1 MIKVLFPT
9 SANSSL
15 HAVRGVGRYTQ
26 QLVAA
31 LQATKKVEVLEVGS
45 KQRPDIIHYPFFDLF
60 FPTLPL
66 HFLAKTVVTIH
77 DVIPLVFP
85 DHYPVGKRGKLNF
98 IRQKLAL
105 KFVSAIITDSKH
117 SKIDIETY
125 LGLKEAQ
132 ISVISLAPASEF
144 VPQPDKVIESV
155 RRQFNLPKQ
164 YMLYVGDIN
173 YNKNLPQLIKSLKY
187 LPWNVQ
193 LVCVGKSFYPHDI
206 PEWQVIANQI
216 ALSNV
221 EKRVK
226 FITNLQVDQFAELS
240 AMYAG
245 AICYVQPSI
254 YEGFGL
260 PVLEAMACKSPVVCA
275 QISSLIEVTGG
286 EYAFYAKPTAEGI
299 VEAVERVLGLSQ
311 TARKSWLQSAYAW
324 SQTYT
329 WAKTAEQTLA
339 VYQKV
344 LGK

>member
-1 MIKVLFPT
+1 MIKVLFPN

-26 QLVAA
+26 QLAVA
-31 LQATKKVEVLEVGS
+31 LQAGGAVQLITAKDKLH
-45 KQRPDIIHYPFFDLF
+45 PDIIHYPFFDLF
-60 FPTLPL
+60 FPTLSI

-98 IRQKLAL
+98 VRQKLAL
-105 KFVSAIITDSKH
+105 KFASAVITDSKH
-117 SKIDIETY
+117 SKIDLETY
-125 LGLKEAQ
+125 LGLKEQQ
-132 ISVISLAPASEF
+132 IGVIPLAPAGQFE
-144 VPQPDKVIESV
+144 PQSDKKIESV
-155 RRQFNLPKQ
+155 RRQFGLPHQ
-164 YMLYVGDIN
+164 YILYVGDIN

-187 LPWNVQ
+187 LPWNIQ
-193 LVCVGKSFYPHDI
+193 LVCVGKSFYPHNI

-226 FITNLQVDQFAELS
+226 FITNLQVDQFEELS
-240 AMYAG
+240 AIYTG

-286 EYAFYAKPTAEGI
+286 EYAFYAQPTAEGI
-299 VEAVERVLGLSQ
+299 AEAVMRVLDLSQ
-311 TARKSWLQSAYAW
+311 TARKNWLQAAYAW
-324 SQTYT
+324 SQTFT

-339 VYQKV
+339 VYQKI